1 MLSTTRMTTILP
13 VKDMER
19 ARNFYENSLGLS
31 SKGMKDDGGCILSSG
46 DGSDIEL
53 MVRPESDT
61 SDHTSVSFEVADLD
75 SEMNA
80 LEGHGVTF
88 EDYDLPGL
96 KTEGHVATS
105 AHEKCAWFT
114 DTEGNILCIHQ
125 NLT

>member
-31 SKGMKDDGGCILSSG
+31 AQGMKDDGGCLISNG
-46 DGSDIEL
+46 DGAAIEL
-53 MVRPESDT
+53 IVRPEADT
-61 SDHTSVSFEVADLD
+61 SDHTSVSFEVPDLD
-75 SEMNA
+75 SEIKA
-80 LEGHGVTF
+80 LEGRGVTF

-105 AHEKCAWFT
+105 PHEKCAWFT
-114 DTEGNILCIHQ
+114 DTEGNILCLHQ
-125 NLT
+125 NLG

>member
-1 MLSTTRMTTILP
+1 MLSTTKMTTILP
-13 VKDMER
+13 VKDMDR

-31 SKGMKDDGGCILSSG
+31 SKGMQDDGGYLLSSG
-46 DGSDIEL
+46 DGSGIEL
-53 MVRPESDT
+53 MVKPDSDT
-61 SDHTSVSFEVADLD
+61 SDHTSVTFEVPDLD
-75 SEMNA
+75 SEMKA
-80 LEGHGVTF
+80 LEERGVRF

-96 KTEGHVATS
+96 KTEGHVASS